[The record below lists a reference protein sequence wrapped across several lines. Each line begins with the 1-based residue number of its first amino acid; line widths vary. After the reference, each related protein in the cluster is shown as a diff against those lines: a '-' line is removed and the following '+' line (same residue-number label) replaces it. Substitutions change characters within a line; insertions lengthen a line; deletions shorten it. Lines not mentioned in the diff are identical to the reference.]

1 MPNEKYRYRKEYN
14 YKDTLETYHKLEELT
29 VRLFLLWHFERSEY
43 QSVSTRDPYDFIIN
57 KGERRFLVILKYFR
71 NLQVSQNNL
80 RFVYKNLQELAFND
94 KAKQNNCVRLV
105 VVYGLVSDKS
115 RNDIKRQ
122 YKAITLDLSNL
133 LWMAAI
139 DEKIESEIKSL
150 LDFSVVDVVPV
161 APVGLNLK
169 LILSVNN
176 QGLVEMIEEK
186 KKGREPSGYL
196 YDLCLR

>member
-1 MPNEKYRYRKEYN
+1 MPNEKYRFRKEYN
-14 YKDTLETYHKLEELT
+14 YKDTLETYHELEELT

-43 QSVSTRDPYDFIIN
+43 QSVSAIDPYDFIIN

-80 RFVYKNLQELAFND
+80 RFVYKNLQELEFND

-139 DEKIESEIKSL
+139 DEKIESEIRSL

>member
-14 YKDTLETYHKLEELT
+14 YKDKLETYHKLEELS

-80 RFVYKNLQELAFND
+80 RFIYKNLQELEFND

-139 DEKIESEIKSL
+139 DEKIESEIRSL

>member
-139 DEKIESEIKSL
+139 DEKIESEIRSL

-161 APVGLNLK
+161 ACIIRP
-169 LILSVNN
+169 
-176 QGLVEMIEEK
+176 
-186 KKGREPSGYL
+186 
-196 YDLCLR
+196 LCT

>member
-1 MPNEKYRYRKEYN
+1 MPKEKYLFRKEYN
-14 YKDTLETYHKLEELT
+14 YKDTLETYHELEELT
-29 VRLFLLWHFERSEY
+29 VRLLLLWHFERSEY
-43 QSVSTRDPYDFIIN
+43 QSVSSRDPYDFIIN

-71 NLQVSQNNL
+71 NLQASQNNL
-80 RFVYKNLQELAFND
+80 RFVYKNLQELEFND
-94 KAKQNNCVRLV
+94 KPKQNNCVRLV
-105 VVYGLVSDKS
+105 VVYGLVSDKF

-139 DEKIESEIKSL
+139 DEKIESEIRSL

>member
-1 MPNEKYRYRKEYN
+1 M
-14 YKDTLETYHKLEELT
+14 
-29 VRLFLLWHFERSEY
+29 RLFLLWHFERSEY

-80 RFVYKNLQELAFND
+80 RFVYKNLQELEFND

-139 DEKIESEIKSL
+139 DEKIESEIRSL